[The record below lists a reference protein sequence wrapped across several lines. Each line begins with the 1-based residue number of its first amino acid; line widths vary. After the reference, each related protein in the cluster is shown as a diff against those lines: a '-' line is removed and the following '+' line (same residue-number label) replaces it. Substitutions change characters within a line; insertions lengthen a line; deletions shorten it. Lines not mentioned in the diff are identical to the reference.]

1 MAVIAVRS
9 ARGALLCAVLPLLV
23 LFAACGSGRPGAGNA
38 STPATSTPA
47 TSTPATSTPPSSP
60 STSPAECRSCQPRQ
74 SAPLASGAEVRLW
87 LSTDHQDYR
96 SRPVVELLVAGR
108 AVQSW
113 AAPQGDGWNGTLT
126 CRDGVTPNCVLID
139 SVGMHASIAE
149 LLIVQDGR
157 LIHPPNAEV
166 TADSPGMKAAD
177 LDHDDYLDVIGTTND
192 YSPNYAQG
200 HNFWQTFRYA
210 DGEFVA
216 TGCAR
221 QVGIPAPTRLLS
233 GTCPPQG

>member
-9 ARGALLCAVLPLLV
+9 ARGALLCAVLPLVAL
-23 LFAACGSGRPGAGNA
+23 LAACGSGRPGAGDA
-38 STPATSTPA
+38 STPLASNPA
-47 TSTPATSTPPSSP
+47 ASTPPVSR
-60 STSPAECRSCQPRQ
+60 STSPAECGSCQPRQ
-74 SAPLASGAEVRLW
+74 TVPLANGDELRLW
-87 LSTDHQDYR
+87 LSTEQQDYR

-108 AVQSW
+108 PVQSW

-126 CRDGVTPNCVLID
+126 CRDGVPPNPVPDCALID

-149 LLIVQDGR
+149 LLLVADGR
-157 LIHPPNAEV
+157 LVHPPNAEV

-177 LDHDDYLDVIGTTND
+177 LDHDGYLDVIGTTND

-200 HNFWQTFRYA
+200 HNYWQTFRYA
-210 DGEFVA
+210 DGQFVA

-221 QVGIPAPTRLLS
+221 QPGATPTRLLS